1 TTGVRGCGR
10 RKMPLEL
17 PDGAHLRARPAP
29 GRGLRVTVPGVPL
42 SVRYRHGGERVHPLG
57 RGASNTLKKV
67 LLERGLEPWLR
78 DRVPLIERDG
88 ELVAVGDLFVC
99 QSAVARVGEPGW
111 LPEWCCPLR

>member
-1 TTGVRGCGR
+1 
-10 RKMPLEL
+10 
-17 PDGAHLRARPAP
+17 
-29 GRGLRVTVPGVPL
+29 
-42 SVRYRHGGERVHPLG
+42 
-57 RGASNTLKKV
+57 LKKV